1 MDIGCE
7 TALRAVRDGLI
18 GGGFARALVGM
29 PSLNCGTAV
38 NMMSVVAKTRKLK
51 ERLFQFLKPRA
62 YLAIG
67 LDFPYE
73 PLNSVA
79 WLINVNTI

>member
-18 GGGFARALVGM
+18 GWCFVMALIGM
-29 PSLNCGTAV
+29 PSLNCETSV
-38 NMMSVVAKTRKLK
+38 NTMRVVTKVRKLK

-62 YLAIG
+62 Y
-67 LDFPYE
+67 
-73 PLNSVA
+73 SR
-79 WLINVNTI
+79 